1 MAQQT
6 PALTQEQKEIAAQD
20 RIRSF
25 LTDLYGEEEMLIVRN
40 TTNGVVSIGFGEL
53 GDKGGKAIDRS
64 KLPIVLTDEFPR
76 DTWIKAADFRR
87 AVAKGWLIPVS
98 KSEYDGELQKH
109 RDHVAALTRLAAK
122 DNARVTHQ
130 PTARNP
136 FNEDDPSGEPQVI
149 DEDTASLQPASRDKR
164 SQQFMEYE
172 AQERA
177 ERPSDNTPAGVTV
190 LGGDVSSRAI
200 CFCEEQKRGS
210 ITSNQAIEWLDG
222 EEKILTD
229 GDISYVIT
237 NSAFESVKSVAR
249 RILAD
254 RG

>member
-1 MAQQT
+1 MAQQ
-6 PALTQEQKEIAAQD
+6 LTQEQKEIAAQD
-20 RIRSF
+20 RIREF
-25 LTDLYGEEEMLIVRN
+25 LTDLYGEEAMLIVRN

-53 GDKGGKAIDRS
+53 GDKGGKAIERS

-87 AVAKGWLIPVS
+87 AVAKGWLVPVS
-98 KSEYDGELQKH
+98 KTEYEQELQNH
-109 RDHVAALTRLAAK
+109 RDHVAALSRLAAK
-122 DNARVTHQ
+122 DNARVSHQ
-130 PTARNP
+130 QSAPNP
-136 FNEDDPSGEPQVI
+136 FSEDPTGEPQVI
-149 DEDTASLQPASRDKR
+149 DEDTAQLSPASRDQR
-164 SQQFMEYE
+164 MRQFMEYE
-172 AQERA
+172 GMEAA
-177 ERPSDNTPAGVTV
+177 ERPGDNTPAGVSV
-190 LGGDVSSRAI
+190 LGGSISSRALS
-200 CFCEEQKRGS
+200 FCEEQKRGS

-229 GDISYVIT
+229 DDLGYIVS